1 MANIIDDEQDKAD
14 VGEKLDKLNN
24 EKEDLDQI
32 GSLSSE
38 ESNKTPEA
46 VKNEANNDGA
56 SVKRKRPII
65 IVTAVAVLLV
75 AFLI

>member
-1 MANIIDDEQDKAD
+1 MANSIDDEQDKAD

-46 VKNEANNDGA
+46 VKNEANND
-56 SVKRKRPII
+56 
-65 IVTAVAVLLV
+65 
-75 AFLI
+75 